1 MSHISPLLFPMTFH
15 IFFFPVL
22 SSLKIIAIRYELSTR
37 VDRRG
42 KERRGNGRW
51 EGKGKA
57 RRTMNARLCISTST
71 SMARIMHLTEVSIGS
86 RFLPFISFYIV
97 LLVSSTDTSTF
108 TYPRGRVWP
117 ASRSSEYR
125 FRLFFASLL
134 SNRAALQFFNR
145 ISSVF
150 LSERENLENPPT
162 FSPID
167 TNKQII
173 VYLKLNYS
181 YRIKKDHELIIRSDL
196 QYNCN

>member
-42 KERRGNGRW
+42 KERRGRGRW

-71 SMARIMHLTEVSIGS
+71 SMARIMHLTVSIGS

-125 FRLFFASLL
+125 FRLFLASLL

-145 ISSVF
+145 ISSSSQKGKIWGILLLF
-150 LSERENLENPPT
+150 PR
-162 FSPID
+162 
-167 TNKQII
+167 
-173 VYLKLNYS
+173 
-181 YRIKKDHELIIRSDL
+181 
-196 QYNCN
+196 

>member
-1 MSHISPLLFPMTFH
+1 MKIVTIKLRLTYLLLFSLSSRLYRIYTSFNLSDLFIYLLEETSNVFKKTFTRVYINIFQKLRVLRDKFDRQNNYTRVPHFPVIIPDDFPH

-71 SMARIMHLTEVSIGS
+71 SMARIMHLTVSIGS

-108 TYPRGRVWP
+108 TYPRGRV
-117 ASRSSEYR
+117 
-125 FRLFFASLL
+125 
-134 SNRAALQFFNR
+134 
-145 ISSVF
+145 
-150 LSERENLENPPT
+150 
-162 FSPID
+162 
-167 TNKQII
+167 
-173 VYLKLNYS
+173 
-181 YRIKKDHELIIRSDL
+181 
-196 QYNCN
+196 

>member
-1 MSHISPLLFPMTFH
+1 MYINIFQKLRVLRDKFDRQNNYTRVPHFPVIIPDDFPH

-42 KERRGNGRW
+42 KERRGRGRW

-125 FRLFFASLL
+125 FRLFLASLL
-134 SNRAALQFFNR
+134 SNRAALQFLQ
-145 ISSVF
+145 SY
-150 LSERENLENPPT
+150 
-162 FSPID
+162 
-167 TNKQII
+167 I
-173 VYLKLNYS
+173 VSLPLRKGKFGESFYFFPDRYK
-181 YRIKKDHELIIRSDL
+181 
-196 QYNCN
+196 

>member
-42 KERRGNGRW
+42 KERRGRGRW

-125 FRLFFASLL
+125 FRLFLASLL
-134 SNRAALQFFNR
+134 SNRAALQFLQ
-145 ISSVF
+145 SY
-150 LSERENLENPPT
+150 
-162 FSPID
+162 
-167 TNKQII
+167 I
-173 VYLKLNYS
+173 VSLPLRKGKFGESFYFFPDRYK
-181 YRIKKDHELIIRSDL
+181 
-196 QYNCN
+196 